1 MSVLTTALQDVLG
14 VEAKSLITWVSA
26 SYFIRVRVRVETVV
40 TLRICTRV
48 NPMKPDCSNGK
59 YEKE

>member
-1 MSVLTTALQDVLG
+1 MIINTLFLKFDATFLMFLALTARV
-14 VEAKSLITWVSA
+14 
-26 SYFIRVRVRVETVV
+26 RVRVRVETVV